1 MKDSLRL
8 LSGPYSTPALRV
20 GERAVCHYRK
30 CVVVVTS
37 WTDAPI
43 SWPRGRPMPLPCP
56 SLLVDDELLR
66 AIKSESAAAIRQ
78 WWGVS
83 QGLIARWRKAFE
95 VARMDN
101 PGSARLIRAAL
112 EKSTAASREKVW
124 TEAERQHQ
132 IRRALAG
139 RSALWTDE
147 ELALL
152 GTLPDGDLAAHLGR
166 TVEALRLRRA
176 RQGIPTAR
184 DRRHKGK

>member
-1 MKDSLRL
+1 MKDQLKL
-8 LSGPYSTPALRV
+8 LSGPYHAPALRV

-43 SWPRGRPMPLPCP
+43 SWPRCRPLPLPCP

-66 AIKSESAAAIRQ
+66 AIRSESVAAIRH

-83 QGLIARWRKAFE
+83 GGLVARWRKAFE

-101 PGSARLIRAAL
+101 PGSARLIGAAL
-112 EKSTAASREKVW
+112 EKSRAASRKKIW
-124 TEAERQHQ
+124 TDEERQHQ
-132 IRRALAG
+132 IQRALAG

-152 GTLPDGDLAAHLGR
+152 GTMPDDELAAQIGR
-166 TVEALRLRRA
+166 TVEAVSLKRT
-176 RQGIPTAR
+176 RQGIPKAR
-184 DRRHKGK
+184 DRRKKGK